1 MTVPGRRGPCGPH
14 RVRAARSPEGGG
26 VSPEAEGWGY
36 PVHPGAA
43 KLPMMSDAELDELA
57 ADIKANGLRWRPTSR
72 SATPTHCAR
81 SPSRTAG

>member
-1 MTVPGRRGPCGPH
+1 MIARAGEERPAPKTPGSRRRRVLGPAQGIY
-14 RVRAARSPEGGG
+14 
-26 VSPEAEGWGY
+26 GY
-36 PVHPGAA
+36 PVDPGAA